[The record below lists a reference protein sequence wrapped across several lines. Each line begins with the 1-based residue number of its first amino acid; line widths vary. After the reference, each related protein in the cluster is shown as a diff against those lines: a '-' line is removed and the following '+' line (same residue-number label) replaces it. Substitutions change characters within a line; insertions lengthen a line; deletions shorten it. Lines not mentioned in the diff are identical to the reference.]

1 MITEQNVARIK
12 LKRDLRRES
21 LLRLEISAR
30 TVEDY
35 ENVVTQWDKL
45 DKNRQR
51 RERRHEIGRTSEEM
65 LHWDR
70 KNEDDETG
78 KLKSGLDTVI
88 PPPFGGHIWW
98 KQILRG
104 DFLDVIFD
112 YPDDIHQLTS
122 SRNVS
127 ELVEG
132 LRGDQKIVLYCR
144 AIRQWSP
151 QKIAKLRKQTDR
163 NIRKVY
169 DNMIKELCRELC
181 ERLYPR
187 YLGGWPLTNAQ
198 KAFVAGY
205 LAQHGPPKPRLR
217 RKRAAIDDGLSK

>member
-1 MITEQNVARIK
+1 MNCEAVMSTEQNIARIK

-21 LLRLEISAR
+21 LTRLESAAR

-35 ENVVTQWDKL
+35 NNVVTQWDKL

-51 RERRHEIGRTSEEM
+51 RERRHEIGRTGEEM
-65 LHWDR
+65 LHWD
-70 KNEDDETG
+70 KKSEDDENG
-78 KLKSGLDTVI
+78 GLKASLDTVI
-88 PPPFGGHIWW
+88 PLPFGRHIWW
-98 KQILRG
+98 RQMLRG
-104 DFLDVIFD
+104 DFLDIIFD

-122 SRNVS
+122 SRNIS

-132 LRGDQKIVLYCR
+132 LREDQKIVLYYR

-169 DNMIKELCRELC
+169 DNMIKELRRELC

-187 YLGGWPLTNAQ
+187 YAGGWPLTNAQ
-198 KAFVAGY
+198 KMFVAGY

-217 RKRAAIDDGLSK
+217 RKNRH